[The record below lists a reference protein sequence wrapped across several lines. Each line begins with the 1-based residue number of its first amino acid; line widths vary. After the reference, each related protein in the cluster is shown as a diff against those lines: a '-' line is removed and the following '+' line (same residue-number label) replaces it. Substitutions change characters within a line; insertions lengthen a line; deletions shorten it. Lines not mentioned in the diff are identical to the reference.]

1 MWRSSKELAS
11 TYNSSTRNGTMN
23 ATASLSQFLLR
34 VTWRAR
40 EDSTM
45 LKRIGLMPM
54 ATKMR
59 RIVGYLAKVQVL
71 QIL

>member
-1 MWRSSKELAS
+1 
-11 TYNSSTRNGTMN
+11 MN

-40 EDSTM
+40 EDSMM
-45 LKRIGLMPM
+45 LKRIDLMLM

-71 QIL
+71 QTL